1 MTIIRF
7 GCLVASIAALAS
19 TTALAATPL
28 STNFTVQIR
37 ILDSCSVGTP
47 ATLDF
52 GSQTALTASQDQ
64 TTSIQVT
71 CSLTTPYHIGLD
83 QGVNGASVS
92 SRKMK
97 GATSADT
104 VSYALYRDALR
115 TANWGNTVSTD
126 TIDFI
131 GTGLPVSHLVYGRVP
146 AQTTPRPDSYTDT
159 ITVTVN
165 Y

>member
-1 MTIIRF
+1 MTNMTF
-7 GCLVASIAALAS
+7 ACTAASIAALMS
-19 TTALAATPL
+19 TAAFAATPL
-28 STNFTVQIR
+28 TTNFTVQIR
-37 ILDSCSVGTP
+37 ILDACSVGTP
-47 ATLDF
+47 ASLDF
-52 GSQTALTASQDQ
+52 GSQSALTANQDQ

-83 QGVNGASVS
+83 QGLNGASVS
-92 SRKMK
+92 TRKMK

-104 VSYALYRDALR
+104 VTYALYRDTLR

-126 TIDFI
+126 TIDAI
-131 GTGLPVSHLVYGRVP
+131 GTGLPISHTVYGRVP
-146 AQTTPRPDSYTDT
+146 SQTTPRPDTYTDT

>member
-1 MTIIRF
+1 MMINTF
-7 GCLVASIAALAS
+7 GCAITLVAALAS
-19 TTALAATPL
+19 TAAFAATPL
-28 STNFTVQIR
+28 TTNFTVQIR
-37 ILDSCSVGTP
+37 ILDSCTVGTP

-52 GSQTALTASQDQ
+52 GSQSALTASQDQ

-71 CSLTTPYHIGLD
+71 CSLTTPYHIGLN

-92 SRKMK
+92 TRKMK
-97 GATSADT
+97 GSTSADT
-104 VSYALYRDALR
+104 VSYALYSNALR
-115 TANWGNTVSTD
+115 TSNWGETVSMD
-126 TIDFI
+126 TVDSI

-146 AQTTPRPDSYTDT
+146 AQTTPRPDIYTDT